1 MFTMISVASLC
12 AMLLIGGLV
21 REACRHRSD
30 LWIVSD
36 DAILCVV
43 SPVVIL
49 LGTGGAVSLGW
60 RMTHGGL
67 AAVSMGGWIGAA
79 AIAAATVVIWRLVAS
94 RIRASGRGRAGA
106 TIAPAPPAPV
116 SR

>member
-1 MFTMISVASLC
+1 
-12 AMLLIGGLV
+12 
-21 REACRHRSD
+21 
-30 LWIVSD
+30 
-36 DAILCVV
+36 
-43 SPVVIL
+43 
-49 LGTGGAVSLGW
+49 
-60 RMTHGGL
+60 
-67 AAVSMGGWIGAA
+67 MGGWIGAA

>member
-67 AAVSMGGWIGAA
+67 AAVSLGAWIGAA
-79 AIAAATVVIWRLVAS
+79 AIAAVSAVVWRVLAA
-94 RIRASGRGRAGA
+94 RIRAG
-106 TIAPAPPAPV
+106 

>member
-49 LGTGGAVSLGW
+49 LGTGGAVSFGW
-60 RMTHGGL
+60 RLTHGGL
-67 AAVSMGGWIGAA
+67 AAVSLGGWIGAA
-79 AIAAATVVIWRLVAS
+79 AIAAVTVVIWRVLAA
-94 RIRASGRGRAGA
+94 RIRAG
-106 TIAPAPPAPV
+106 

>member
-67 AAVSMGGWIGAA
+67 AAVSVAGWVGSAVIA
-79 AIAAATVVIWRLVAS
+79 AIAAGIWYLLAS
-94 RIRASGRGRAGA
+94 RIRESGRKRAMA
-106 TIAPAPPAPV
+106 A
-116 SR
+116 R

>member
-1 MFTMISVASLC
+1 MFIMITVASLS
-12 AMLLIGGLV
+12 AVLLIGGLV
-21 REACRHRSD
+21 RLACRHRGD

-49 LGTGGAVSLGW
+49 LGTFGAVSIGWRVTHGGFAAVSLG
-60 RMTHGGL
+60 
-67 AAVSMGGWIGAA
+67 AWIGAA
-79 AIAAATVVIWRLVAS
+79 AIAAVTVVIWRVLAA
-94 RIRASGRGRAGA
+94 RIRAG
-106 TIAPAPPAPV
+106 

>member
-60 RMTHGGL
+60 RMTHGGF
-67 AAVSMGGWIGAA
+67 AAVSVAGWAGSAVIA
-79 AIAAATVVIWRLVAS
+79 AIAAGIWHLLAS
-94 RIRASGRGRAGA
+94 RIRESGRKRATA
-106 TIAPAPPAPV
+106 AAAPTGQA
-116 SR
+116 